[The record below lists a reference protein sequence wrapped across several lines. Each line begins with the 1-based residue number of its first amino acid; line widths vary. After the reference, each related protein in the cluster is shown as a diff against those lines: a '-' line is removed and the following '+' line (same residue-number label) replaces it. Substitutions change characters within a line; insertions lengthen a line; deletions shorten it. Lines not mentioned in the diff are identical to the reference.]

1 MLTIAEFF
9 RDSCTMPRAADPTDL
24 PTINRAR
31 QVMATNS
38 DMDELI
44 RLGAYLPGSSL
55 DVDEAIAPHEPLEA
69 FLAQIK
75 KESTSMAEGYQ
86 RLEQILCAAET
97 EN

>member
-1 MLTIAEFF
+1 VHH
-9 RDSCTMPRAADPTDL
+9 AAGGRPHLL

-31 QVMATNS
+31 QVIATNS

-44 RLGAYLPGSSL
+44 RLGAYLPGSRL
-55 DVDEAIAPHEPLEA
+55 DVDEAITLHNPLEA

-75 KESTSMAEGYQ
+75 KDSTSMAEGYQ
-86 RLEQILCAAET
+86 RLEQILSAAET